1 MAITFIKEKKKQQY
15 LIFVLIGIIGLIS
28 VYFVFLKKPGVSP
41 ILLVPLPEPQKIEIN
56 FEVLEDPIFEEF
68 QAPEEIPPLKDT
80 EELGREN
87 PFEPYGKE
95 EGEISEE

>member
-15 LIFVLIGIIGLIS
+15 LIFVLIGVIGLIL
-28 VYFVFLKKPGVSP
+28 VYFVLSKAPRISP
-41 ILLVPLPEPQKIEIN
+41 IFLAPLPEPRKIEIN

-95 EGEISEE
+95 EREISEE

>member
-15 LIFVLIGIIGLIS
+15 LIFVLIGLTGLIA
-28 VYFVFLKKPGVSP
+28 VYFVFLKRPRVSP
-41 ILLVPLPEPQKIEIN
+41 ILLVPLPEPRKIEIN

-68 QAPEEIPPLKDT
+68 QVPEEIPPLKET

-87 PFEPYGKE
+87 PFDPYGKE
-95 EGEISEE
+95 EEEISEE